1 MSHVSQWREWNEV
14 GQPSTHAHDHRQQPP
29 TENGEDVPFQDFFTC
44 NEEQFYAFMDAYGV
58 YLVSAVLLYLIY
70 RSRGG
75 LGFVKAGITAAVLAG
90 ILWFF
95 LYMGEVKRDQGELR
109 LKYEA
114 SCISAKHYDVSY
126 CLNLLTQV
134 RAMTTI
140 GIVKAW
146 MQRMFVV
153 VPEVFAPMFI
163 QAILVVITVCSFWV
177 IKSILSPGFLPGPR
191 RPRNTK

>member
-1 MSHVSQWREWNEV
+1 MRHFEIAP
-14 GQPSTHAHDHRQQPP
+14 GGHTPKHAHAHEHEHQPP
-29 TENGEDVPFQDFFTC
+29 EKGEDVPFQDLFPC

-58 YLVSAVLLYLIY
+58 YLVGAILLYLIY

-75 LGFVKAGITAAVLAG
+75 LGFVKAGITAAVLAS

-114 SCISAKHYDVSY
+114 SCVAAKHYDVSY
-126 CLNLLTQV
+126 CLNLLNQV
-134 RAMTTI
+134 RSMTTI

-146 MQRMFVV
+146 TQSVFVI
-153 VPEVFAPMFI
+153 VPEVFAPLFI
-163 QAILVVITVCSFWV
+163 QAILVVITVCSFWLV
-177 IKSILSPGFLPGPR
+177 KSILSPGLFQVPR